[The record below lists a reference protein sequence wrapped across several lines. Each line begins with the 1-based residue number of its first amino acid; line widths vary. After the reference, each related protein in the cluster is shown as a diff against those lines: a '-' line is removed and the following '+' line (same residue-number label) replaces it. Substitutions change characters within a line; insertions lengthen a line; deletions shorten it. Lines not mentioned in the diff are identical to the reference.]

1 MAIKEIDMEKQ
12 PKKEMILM
20 EIGVMKNLNHK
31 NLVNFVEAYYR
42 SQTKTLWVVMEY
54 LAGGAL
60 TDVVTE
66 CVMDEG
72 LIAAV
77 LREVLEVSFQNSI
90 RRLPYILRQQKD
102 WVGES
107 RKWPVLLT
115 FSTVFVLT

>member
-1 MAIKEIDMEKQ
+1 MNHFFSFYLQNRQTQETVAIKEIDMEKQ

-90 RRLPYILRQQKD
+90 RDHPYIT
-102 WVGES
+102 S
-107 RKWPVLLT
+107 A
-115 FSTVFVLT
+115 

>member
-1 MAIKEIDMEKQ
+1 MFFNLQNRQTQQTVAIKEIDMEKQ

-20 EIGVMKNLNHK
+20 EIGVMKDLNHK

-90 RRLPYILRQQKD
+90 RGHSY
-102 WVGES
+102 
-107 RKWPVLLT
+107 
-115 FSTVFVLT
+115 

>member
-31 NLVNFVEAYYR
+31 CLVNFVEAYYR
-42 SQTKTLWVVMEY
+42 PQTKTLWVVMEY

-66 CVMDEG
+66 CVMEES
-72 LIAAV
+72 LVAAV
-77 LREVLEVSFQNSI
+77 CREVLEVSINKTEKI
-90 RRLPYILRQQKD
+90 
-102 WVGES
+102 
-107 RKWPVLLT
+107 
-115 FSTVFVLT
+115 FSLIGCAKSDNY

>member
-20 EIGVMKNLNHK
+20 EIGVMKDLNHK

-77 LREVLEVSFQNSI
+77 LREVLEVSFQDSKRKWLKVDPQKNVKSLFLNSGFA
-90 RRLPYILRQQKD
+90 PFFEILRD
-102 WVGES
+102 
-107 RKWPVLLT
+107 
-115 FSTVFVLT
+115 